1 MDPKTEAFD
10 KHYKKYEKW
19 FKRNEYTYKS
29 ELKAIKN
36 FIPENKYG
44 IEIGVGSGKFAAP
57 LGVEVG
63 IEPSKKMRQLA
74 KKRGIEVY
82 DGRGENLIFEDKAF
96 DYALM
101 VTTICFLEDI
111 ELSFREVNRILKDEG
126 IFIIGFVDENSFL
139 GEKYLA
145 KKDKNVF
152 YKDAV
157 FHSTENVIKYLKKT
171 GFKNLEFVQ
180 TIFNDISEIDKTQNF
195 KKGYGEG
202 GFVVI
207 KAEVP

>member
-1 MDPKTEAFD
+1 MAAKTEAFD
-10 KHYKKYEKW
+10 KYYKRYEEW
-19 FKRNEYTYKS
+19 FKRNEYVYKS
-29 ELKAIKN
+29 ELKAVN
-36 FIPENKYG
+36 YFIPEDKKG

-63 IEPSKKMRQLA
+63 VEPSKKMRRIA

-82 DGRGENLIFEDKAF
+82 KGRGEYLEFDDNSF

-101 VTTICFLEDI
+101 VTTICFLEDV
-111 ELSFREVNRILKDEG
+111 ERSFQEVRRVLKDNGE
-126 IFIIGFVDENSFL
+126 FIIAFVDKDTFL
-139 GEKYLA
+139 GKEYLS
-145 KKDKNVF
+145 KKDENVF

-157 FHSTENVIKYLKKT
+157 FYSTKEVVTFLEKT
-171 GFKNLEFVQ
+171 SFKNIEFVQ
-180 TIFNDISEIDKTQNF
+180 TIFKKITDIDEVQDF

-207 KAEVP
+207 KAEI